1 MTEKLNRNLPT
12 ITVSIEDTGRVSM
25 ELKVGDMV
33 SPEALIN
40 LSVSVVEA
48 SIALQK
54 QLFSRL
60 LVTPSTE
67 VVADRAAPPEDNL

>member
-1 MTEKLNRNLPT
+1 MTEKLNSNLPT

-25 ELKVGDMV
+25 ELNVGDMV

-54 QLFSRL
+54 QLFSKL
-60 LVTPSTE
+60 LVTPSMEAAANET
-67 VVADRAAPPEDNL
+67 APPEDIL